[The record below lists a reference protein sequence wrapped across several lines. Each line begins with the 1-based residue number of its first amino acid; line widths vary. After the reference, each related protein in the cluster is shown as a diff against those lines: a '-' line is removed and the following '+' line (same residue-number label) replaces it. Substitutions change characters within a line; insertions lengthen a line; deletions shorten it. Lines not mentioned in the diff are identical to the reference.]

1 MKIAALVLAFI
12 ATLFAGTSQVE
23 AQRPISSIG
32 GKIDVLVKRAPSGA
46 AYVFYFSNNC
56 SAEFSNKRPDLGDKK
71 VLLCIPAAFT
81 TSYDNID
88 GVFVCQGKIG
98 NAGQVNRRIGGAL
111 LIQDGAGRIFPTN
124 GGALLNDDFVN
135 HAAAK
140 KSSLFQQF
148 QVVLNGHGERFSD
161 KSACQR
167 RGIAT
172 FSDGRL
178 AVLESTDPV
187 SLTEFGVDAA
197 SMGVQDLLYT
207 DMGPWSEG
215 WYRDAK
221 GKPIVIGQSRTLT
234 HKQTNWFFLRSKS

>member
-1 MKIAALVLAFI
+1 MKTAALALAVT
-12 ATLFAGTSQVE
+12 AALFAGTMKVE
-23 AQRPISSIG
+23 AQRPVASTA
-32 GKIDVLVKRAPSGA
+32 GKIDVLAKRAPSGA
-46 AYVFYFSNNC
+46 AYVFYFGNNC
-56 SAEFSNKRPDLGDKK
+56 TAEFSNKRPDLGDKQIQ
-71 VLLCIPAAFT
+71 LCIPAAFT

-124 GGALLNDDFVN
+124 GGALLTDDFVN

-148 QVVLNGHGERFSD
+148 QVVLNGHGEKFSD
-161 KSACQR
+161 KSVCQR

-178 AVLESTDPV
+178 AVLESTNPV

-197 SMGVQDLLYT
+197 NMGVQDLLDT

-215 WYRDAK
+215 WYRDAR
-221 GKPIVIGQSRTLT
+221 GKTIVIGQSRSLT
-234 HKQTNWFFLRSKS
+234 HKQTSWFFLRSKS